1 MHSSSSYYDFWL
13 PVLAPVLLIILC
25 SAIGILYIRAANMDP
40 TQDFNFFSK
49 SFAADSG
56 LSFVSGLNP
65 TPSFPTYS
73 GPYPVGTLDV
83 EIPASEVLSPSPS
96 PDPSISTVS
105 FRVFYP
111 CNPPKEGP
119 KSVYWLPDPQRQYI
133 KAYAQFLGASSN
145 LSGFL
150 QSVCCVI
157 LERLSK
163 VLTRALQIHPI
174 LTAAFMGHY
183 TCNS

>member
-1 MHSSSSYYDFWL
+1 MVGRRSGLNL
-13 PVLAPVLLIILC
+13 PGVQALRPYVIPAPSVLARFPRILATRDLQQPSRNAIFVVLAVVILIIGLP
-25 SAIGILYIRAANMDP
+25 LTFVYIARMDP

-49 SFAADSG
+49 SFAADSS

-83 EIPASEVLSPSPS
+83 EVPTSEVLSPSPA
-96 PDPSISTVS
+96 PDPTITTVS

-133 KAYAQFLGASSN
+133 KAYAQFLGANSG
-145 LSGFL
+145 LSGFV
-150 QSVCCVI
+150 Q
-157 LERLSK
+157 
-163 VLTRALQIHPI
+163 
-174 LTAAFMGHY
+174 
-183 TCNS
+183 

>member
-1 MHSSSSYYDFWL
+1 MHHENVL
-13 PVLAPVLLIILC
+13 PLFTFLLIIIC
-25 SAIGILYIRAANMDP
+25 SVLGILYVAKMDP

-56 LSFVSGLNP
+56 FSFVSGLNP

-83 EIPASEVLSPSPS
+83 EVPTSEVLSPSPA
-96 PDPSISTVS
+96 PDPSITTVS

-150 QSVCCVI
+150 QSV
-157 LERLSK
+157 
-163 VLTRALQIHPI
+163 LQ
-174 LTAAFMGHY
+174 TF
-183 TCNS
+183 

>member
-1 MHSSSSYYDFWL
+1 MVGFRSGLRL
-13 PVLAPVLLIILC
+13 PSLKALRPYVIPAPSAFALFPRIHATRDLQGIFRNAILFVVAVVILIIGVSLTF
-25 SAIGILYIRAANMDP
+25 LYIARMDP

-49 SFAADSG
+49 SFAADSS

-83 EIPASEVLSPSPS
+83 EVPTSEVLSPSPA
-96 PDPSISTVS
+96 PDPTITTVS

-133 KAYAQFLGASSN
+133 KAYAQFLGASSS
-145 LSGFL
+145 LSGFV
-150 QSVCCVI
+150 Q
-157 LERLSK
+157 
-163 VLTRALQIHPI
+163 
-174 LTAAFMGHY
+174 
-183 TCNS
+183 

>member
-1 MHSSSSYYDFWL
+1 
-13 PVLAPVLLIILC
+13 
-25 SAIGILYIRAANMDP
+25 MDP
-40 TQDFNFFSK
+40 TQDFNLFSK
-49 SFAADSG
+49 SFAADNS

-83 EIPASEVLSPSPS
+83 EVPTSEVLSPSPA
-96 PDPSISTVS
+96 PDPTITTIS

-133 KAYAQFLGASSN
+133 KAYAQFLGASSS
-145 LSGFL
+145 LSGFV
-150 QSVCCVI
+150 Q
-157 LERLSK
+157 
-163 VLTRALQIHPI
+163 
-174 LTAAFMGHY
+174 
-183 TCNS
+183 